1 VPKRSQ
7 PQEKAT
13 PAQPTK
19 PATVAD
25 VDALEVMMIQ
35 ATMQRQFMRVI
46 LRRLTSD
53 VPEFQSQM
61 FLAELQLIMESLESS
76 NDKSVLHTFALKEWA
91 RLSEMALG
99 AVASTRP
106 PQGKH

>member
-1 VPKRSQ
+1 MAKRSQ
-7 PQEKAT
+7 PQQKAAAAPT
-13 PAQPTK
+13 QPASVT
-19 PATVAD
+19 D

-76 NDKSVLHTFALKEWA
+76 DDKSALHGFALKEWA
-91 RLSEMALG
+91 RLAEMALS
-99 AVASTRP
+99 AVASTRT

>member
-1 VPKRSQ
+1 MPKRSQ

-13 PAQPTK
+13 AAPAAK
-19 PATVAD
+19 PAPGTD

-46 LRRLTSD
+46 LRRLTAD
-53 VPEFQSQM
+53 VPEFQSQL

-76 NDKSVLHTFALKEWA
+76 DDKSALHGFALKEWA
-91 RLSEMALG
+91 RLAEMALG